1 LIFGTESEGNS
12 TNYGH
17 LISYGKWGLSDTNKK
32 KIVIIGPWPVPST
45 KCSGLDDDDDDCDYD
60 IESVN
65 EFTEDTISDM
75 LINVPVILN
84 IYN

>member
-1 LIFGTESEGNS
+1 M
-12 TNYGH
+12 
-17 LISYGKWGLSDTNKK
+17 
-32 KIVIIGPWPVPST
+32 IIDPWPILST

-75 LINVPVILN
+75 LINVFYKRIINIDKQIYKSLLN
-84 IYN
+84 KLNTFSCLFCLLN

>member
-1 LIFGTESEGNS
+1 M
-12 TNYGH
+12 
-17 LISYGKWGLSDTNKK
+17 
-32 KIVIIGPWPVPST
+32 IIDPWPVPST

-75 LINVPVILN
+75 LINVFYKRIINIDRQIYKSLLN
-84 IYN
+84 KLDTFACLFCLLN